1 MGSRMRFVENF
12 HAPVSG
18 LRPTGR
24 DRRRVLAM
32 VAFAVAWSALSLPSG
47 ALAEEPPA
55 KAPAKQANE
64 CVACHDVEH
73 LPITLGHS
81 MSEWRASEHARSG
94 VTCEDCHGGDASIKD
109 VTKAHVGVLPSSDK
123 ASKVSPANLAATCG
137 SCHEK
142 QYDAYKTTVHAKP
155 TKDDA
160 ETANCV
166 TCHGSMATSY
176 PALQE
181 MNSRCSDCHERRVE
195 ARAAL
200 SWLVSAKKEL
210 LRARRSVDEAKS
222 VVPEWSNDAVARFH
236 SMEKDLEAIE
246 IKWHQFNMED
256 SIHESRNLL
265 GLAKLLGEEAR
276 LKMKIEKE
284 KKAAE

>member
-1 MGSRMRFVENF
+1 MAIRMRFLEAS

-18 LRPTGR
+18 SRR
-24 DRRRVLAM
+24 DRRAGVVALLA
-32 VAFAVAWSALSLPSG
+32 VAATFAVASGAKADPSG
-47 ALAEEPPA
+47 KDSSESN
-55 KAPAKQANE
+55 Q

-94 VTCEDCHGGDASIKD
+94 VTCEDCHGGDAAAKD
-109 VTKAHVGVLPSSDK
+109 ATAAHVGVLPSSDK
-123 ASKVSPANLAATCG
+123 ASKVSPLNLAATCG

-142 QYDAYKTTVHAKP
+142 QYTAYKTTVHAK
-155 TKDDA
+155 KA
-160 ETANCV
+160 NEENETANCV

-176 PALQE
+176 PSIQE

-200 SWLVSAKKEL
+200 SWLASAKKEL
-210 LRARRSVDEAKS
+210 MRARRSVDEAKA
-222 VVPEWSNDAVARFH
+222 VAPEWSNDATTRFH
-236 SMEKDLEAIE
+236 AMEKDLEAIE
-246 IKWHQFNMED
+246 LKWHQFNMKD
-256 SIHESRNLL
+256 SIHESRDLL
-265 GLAKLLGEEAR
+265 NLAKLLSEEAH

-284 KKAAE
+284 KKAQ